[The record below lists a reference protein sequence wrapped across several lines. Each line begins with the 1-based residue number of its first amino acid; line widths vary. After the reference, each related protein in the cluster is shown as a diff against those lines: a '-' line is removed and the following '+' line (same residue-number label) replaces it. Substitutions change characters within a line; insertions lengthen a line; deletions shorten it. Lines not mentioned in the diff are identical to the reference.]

1 MICKVLV
8 RHSALDR
15 SRLITNLSSQFTT
28 TQLDAGDWKA
38 KSEKYRDLKGIES
51 KLIWGSEGDS
61 LYGLLQETP
70 TSTLIWIE
78 YSASKDW
85 AFTTF
90 RGVLENF
97 ATAIMKSQKRLGR

>member
-1 MICKVLV
+1 MLE
-8 RHSALDR
+8 RA
-15 SRLITNLSSQFTT
+15 RLIANLGTQFTT
-28 TQLDAGDWKA
+28 PELEADDWKK
-38 KSEKYRDLKGIES
+38 KSEKYRNLKGIES
-51 KLIWGSEGDS
+51 KLIWGSESDS

-70 TSTLIWIE
+70 NTTLIWIE

-97 ATAIMKSQKRLGR
+97 ATAIMKSQKRLDGSPET